1 MCPLDIHLHSPHQFS
16 FVCWQMST
24 LKLHTF
30 RPCPMPC
37 LKQFERTSLHTR
49 EGQSFKGQVAWQVPT
64 LFPGSLQCKEPH
76 LAATDFDMPK
86 CKDVRPARY
95 LAIWRQSRH
104 PLQGNANDKL
114 MDLGCERWCQKKEQV
129 SLLHSLYPPRH
140 FGVISR
146 LKFGSHAG

>member
-1 MCPLDIHLHSPHQFS
+1 MCPLDIHLHRPHQVF

-104 PLQGNANDKL
+104 PLQGNAMTNSWIWAAKGGVKKRNRFL
-114 MDLGCERWCQKKEQV
+114 SFTRFTLLGISV
-129 SLLHSLYPPRH
+129 SS
-140 FGVISR
+140 V
-146 LKFGSHAG
+146 A

>member
-1 MCPLDIHLHSPHQFS
+1 MCPLDIHLYRPHQFS

-37 LKQFERTSLHTR
+37 W
-49 EGQSFKGQVAWQVPT
+49 QVAWQVPT
-64 LFPGSLQCKEPH
+64 LFPGSLQPMQAEPH

-114 MDLGCERWCQKKEQV
+114 MDLGCERRCQKRTRFSPSLALPSWAFRCHQSPQV
-129 SLLHSLYPPRH
+129 R
-140 FGVISR
+140 ISR
-146 LKFGSHAG
+146 